1 VARTADASLVGDE
14 GLDAYFDEIRQIPLL
29 TAAEEMV
36 LGRAVMEGQSARRQ
50 LLEPD
55 PPLPRI
61 ELLRRAH
68 RGDVARGRMIEA
80 NLRLVVA
87 VAKRYLGYGLPLPD
101 LVQEGNL
108 GLMRAVEKFDY
119 RRGFK
124 FSTYA
129 TWWIRQSV
137 GRAVMDQ
144 ARTVRLPVHLQEKL
158 RQLDR
163 IERGLLQDL
172 GREVGLEELAAAV
185 GADVG
190 EVQRVRQQAEAVVSL
205 DAPAREEEDG
215 GGLGER
221 VSDRGPTL
229 EEVVET
235 TERRRVV
242 EIVLEQLPNR
252 ESVVLRL
259 RYGFLDDRRWT
270 LDEIG
275 QQLGITR
282 ERVRQIEADGLRRL
296 RHPLFAQVLRAFA
309 D

>member
-1 VARTADASLVGDE
+1 
-14 GLDAYFDEIRQIPLL
+14 
-29 TAAEEMV
+29 
-36 LGRAVMEGQSARRQ
+36 
-50 LLEPD
+50 
-55 PPLPRI
+55 
-61 ELLRRAH
+61 
-68 RGDVARGRMIEA
+68 MIEA

-87 VAKRYLGYGLPLPD
+87 VAKRYAGYGLPLPD

-163 IERGLLQDL
+163 VERGLLQDL
-172 GREVGLEELAAAV
+172 GREIGIDELAAALGV
-185 GADVG
+185 EVG
-190 EVQRVRQQAEAVVSL
+190 EIQRARQQAEAVISL
-205 DAPAREEEDG
+205 DAPIREEDDG
-215 GGLGER
+215 GAIGDRIADLG
-221 VSDRGPTL
+221 PAL
-229 EEVVET
+229 EEVVESQ
-235 TERRRVV
+235 ERRRVL

-252 ESVVLRL
+252 EAVVLRL
-259 RYGFLDDRRWT
+259 RYGFHDDRRWT

-282 ERVRQIEADGLRRL
+282 ERVRQIEADALRRL
-296 RHPLFAQVLRAFA
+296 RHPFFAQMLKAFA

>member
-1 VARTADASLVGDE
+1 MPRAADASIAPDE
-14 GLDAYFDEIRQIPLL
+14 GLDAYFDEIRRIPLL

-50 LLEPD
+50 LLELD
-55 PPLPRI
+55 PPVPRI
-61 ELLRRAH
+61 ELLRRAR

-87 VAKRYLGYGLPLPD
+87 VAKRYAGYGLPLPD

-163 IERGLLQDL
+163 VERSLLQDL
-172 GREVGLEELAAAV
+172 GREIGLEELAAAI
-185 GADVG
+185 GT
-190 EVQRVRQQAEAVVSL
+190 EVVEIQRVRQQAEGVISL
-205 DAPAREEEDG
+205 DAPIREEDDG
-215 GGLGER
+215 GAVGDR
-221 VSDRGPTL
+221 VADQGPAL

-235 TERRRVV
+235 QERRRVL

-282 ERVRQIEADGLRRL
+282 ERVRQIEADALRRL
-296 RHPLFAQVLRAFA
+296 RHPLFAQVLKAFA

>member
-1 VARTADASLVGDE
+1 MPRTADASLAPDE

-50 LLEPD
+50 LLQHG
-55 PPLPRI
+55 PPLPRT

-68 RGDVARGRMIEA
+68 RGDVARSRMIEA

-87 VAKRYLGYGLPLPD
+87 VAKRYSGYGLPLPD

-163 IERGLLQDL
+163 AERTLLQDL
-172 GREVGLEELAAAV
+172 GREIGIDELAAAL
-185 GADVG
+185 GL
-190 EVQRVRQQAEAVVSL
+190 EVAEIQRVRQQAEAVVSL
-205 DAPAREEEDG
+205 DAPAREEEDAG
-215 GGLGER
+215 VVGDR
-221 VSDRGPTL
+221 VADQGTPL
-229 EEVVET
+229 EEEVET
-235 TERRRVV
+235 QERRRLI

-259 RYGFLDDRRWT
+259 RYGFVDDRRWT

-275 QQLGITR
+275 QRLGITR
-282 ERVRQIEADGLRRL
+282 ERVRQIEADALRRL
-296 RHPLFAQVLRAFA
+296 RHPLFAQILRAFA

>member
-1 VARTADASLVGDE
+1 VPRTADASLASEE

-29 TAAEEMV
+29 TATQEMV

-50 LLEPD
+50 LLEHD
-55 PPLPRI
+55 PLLPRT

-68 RGDVARGRMIEA
+68 RGDIARGRMIEA

-87 VAKRYLGYGLPLPD
+87 VAKRYAGYGLPLPD

-144 ARTVRLPVHLQEKL
+144 ARTVRLPVHLQERL

-163 IERGLLQDL
+163 AERTLLQDL
-172 GREVGLEELAAAV
+172 GREIGIDELAAAV
-185 GADVG
+185 GA
-190 EVQRVRQQAEAVVSL
+190 EVAEIQRVRQQAEAVVSL
-205 DAPAREEEDG
+205 DAPTREEDDG
-215 GGLGER
+215 AVVGDR
-221 VSDRGPTL
+221 VADQGPPL
-229 EEVVET
+229 EEVAEAE
-235 TERRRVV
+235 ERRRLV
-242 EIVLEQLPNR
+242 EIVLEQLPSR
-252 ESVVLRL
+252 EALVLRL
-259 RYGFLDDRRWT
+259 RYGFVDDRRWT

-275 QQLGITR
+275 QRLGITR
-282 ERVRQIEADGLRRL
+282 ERVRQIEADALRRL
-296 RHPLFAQVLRAFA
+296 RHPLFAQFLKAFA